1 MASGDIKKAVIA
13 PKSRQ
18 WGFFNFLWL
27 LSVPLLIVVACQDD
41 YSGSGQARLVCSVD
55 TVSFDTLFS
64 TIGSTT
70 AWVRLYNP
78 GKEKLTIQ
86 RVTLASGGQSGF
98 RINLDGEEN
107 TVFEHVTIP
116 PGDSLFL
123 FVALTAPVNH
133 VDTPVY
139 RYDAVLFQWEGGSRQ
154 LVLEAWSWDAAIWH
168 GKTIAS
174 DTTLT
179 AEKPIVLY
187 DSLVVKE
194 NVTLTIKPGT
204 AIYLHDQGK
213 IIVYG
218 TIKAHGT
225 FEKPILF
232 RGDRLDKVLPDFPY
246 DYYPGQWHY
255 IQLKSGSF
263 ENELDHVQLRGSYYG
278 IVADSAS
285 SDRIK
290 CTITN
295 SIIHNTVNSCLFSLG
310 NRMLVAN
317 TQLSNSG
324 GYTVCLI
331 GGKVEFIHCTIANY
345 QQLVTRN
352 GPAVVLANYLIGS
365 TGTDTIG
372 YPLQFTGINC
382 LVAGSNTE
390 ELGFALTSTFPR
402 EITFSH
408 SLLQTGYNLGTAAVQ
423 CQFTRDPHFLKLG
436 RQEEQYV
443 YDFRIDSVSP
453 ARQLADP
460 QEAAKYPLDLSGKTR
475 WTDEGPD
482 AGAYEYHP

>member
-13 PKSRQ
+13 PKSRK
-18 WGFFNFLWL
+18 WGLFNFLWL
-27 LSVPLLIVVACQDD
+27 LSVPLLLVVACQDD

-232 RGDRLDKVLPDFPY
+232 RGDRLDKVLHDFPMIIIRVS
-246 DYYPGQWHY
+246 G
-255 IQLKSGSF
+255 IIFQLNQAVLKMNWITCSCG
-263 ENELDHVQLRGSYYG
+263 RYYG
-278 IVADSAS
+278 IVAILPLR
-285 SDRIK
+285 RIK
-290 CTITN
+290 CTITIP
-295 SIIHNTVNSCLFSLG
+295 SFITPLTVVLFSWE
-310 NRMLVAN
+310 
-317 TQLSNSG
+317 S
-324 GYTVCLI
+324 
-331 GGKVEFIHCTIANY
+331 H
-345 QQLVTRN
+345 
-352 GPAVVLANYLIGS
+352 
-365 TGTDTIG
+365 
-372 YPLQFTGINC
+372 
-382 LVAGSNTE
+382 AGS
-390 ELGFALTSTFPR
+390 
-402 EITFSH
+402 
-408 SLLQTGYNLGTAAVQ
+408 
-423 CQFTRDPHFLKLG
+423 
-436 RQEEQYV
+436 
-443 YDFRIDSVSP
+443 
-453 ARQLADP
+453 
-460 QEAAKYPLDLSGKTR
+460 
-475 WTDEGPD
+475 
-482 AGAYEYHP
+482 